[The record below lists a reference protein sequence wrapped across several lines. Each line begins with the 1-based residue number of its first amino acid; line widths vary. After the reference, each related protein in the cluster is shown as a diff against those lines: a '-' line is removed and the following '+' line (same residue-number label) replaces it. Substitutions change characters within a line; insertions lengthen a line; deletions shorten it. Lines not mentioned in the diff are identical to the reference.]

1 MAGQFISNKNEGL
14 GAGATPEQGG
24 TQPRRLPRLWQSGL
38 EPGRN
43 GREMPWGV
51 IAGYGRWLARGF
63 GGLSERGPAS
73 GKGRWA
79 YHPPPWRRWLGVV
92 AFVAGM
98 TGMTMGAKS
107 WAQMASAPFVFEG
120 EVLRIET
127 PGWESSSDYLVD
139 ASAYIDV
146 AQGINAHISG
156 NIGAAYGSRN
166 GLYKLGGGM
175 LRLSGA
181 NSYMGS
187 TRLLQGGLH
196 VDGPQVFGM
205 WGGIEALRG
214 TVLEYSAGVDVGR
227 PLAFSQLEVADYL
240 APGRYTDVAPPA
252 GLEQVVGWKVSS
264 GRAVHSGLL
273 QGSAPFVKLGQG
285 LDLSWLF
292 RSKVT

>member
-1 MAGQFISNKNEGL
+1 KKFTIKLIKSQFIYQNITFLPILASAWAFLAHAEITCCRSFVLGNSYFKERCMAGQFISNKNEGL

-146 AQGINAHISG
+146 AQGINAHI
-156 NIGAAYGSRN
+156 
-166 GLYKLGGGM
+166 
-175 LRLSGA
+175 
-181 NSYMGS
+181 
-187 TRLLQGGLH
+187 
-196 VDGPQVFGM
+196 
-205 WGGIEALRG
+205 
-214 TVLEYSAGVDVGR
+214 
-227 PLAFSQLEVADYL
+227 
-240 APGRYTDVAPPA
+240 
-252 GLEQVVGWKVSS
+252 
-264 GRAVHSGLL
+264 
-273 QGSAPFVKLGQG
+273 
-285 LDLSWLF
+285 
-292 RSKVT
+292 